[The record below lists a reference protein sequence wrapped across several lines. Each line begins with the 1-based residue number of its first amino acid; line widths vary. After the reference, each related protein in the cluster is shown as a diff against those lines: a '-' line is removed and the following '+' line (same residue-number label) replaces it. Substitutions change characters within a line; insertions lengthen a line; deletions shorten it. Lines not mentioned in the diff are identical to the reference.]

1 MEVKV
6 EISASSSKSAVY
18 GNDYTL
24 TCLANTVESNPTLTN
39 PLLQNFLTI
48 DWLDRD
54 NNSITTQ
61 DSLTV
66 GNVSTEFSR
75 TLYFHPLRRGH
86 DRLYVCV
93 ATLDIPGAISV
104 STSQYRLILGKYR
117 LKLTCIYSALCIDR
131 MDFCTA
137 IINILIYMQTLHIF
151 S

>member
-1 MEVKV
+1 MSIEYCLQKTVLTIVDCSCSLVEVKV

-39 PLLQNFLTI
+39 PLLQHFLTI

-54 NNSITTQ
+54 NNSITAR

-104 STSQYRLILGKYR
+104 SISQYRLILGKYMS
-117 LKLTCIYSALCIDR
+117 Y
-131 MDFCTA
+131 
-137 IINILIYMQTLHIF
+137 
-151 S
+151 